1 MCFLAIFSQLIDF
14 YEICEIFTS
23 VQLIISL
30 LVSPHIPLV
39 HTPASNSQIV
49 TFKRDIF
56 HLRCIK
62 SIENREKTNFSIF

>member
-14 YEICEIFTS
+14 YEICEIFTP
-23 VQLIISL
+23 VQLIMSL
-30 LVSPHIPLV
+30 LVYPHIPLM
-39 HTPASNSQIV
+39 HTPASNSQVV

-62 SIENREKTNFSIF
+62 NIENREKNEF

>member
-14 YEICEIFTS
+14 YEICEIFTP

-30 LVSPHIPLV
+30 LVCTHIPLV

-62 SIENREKTNFSIF
+62 SIENREKNEF